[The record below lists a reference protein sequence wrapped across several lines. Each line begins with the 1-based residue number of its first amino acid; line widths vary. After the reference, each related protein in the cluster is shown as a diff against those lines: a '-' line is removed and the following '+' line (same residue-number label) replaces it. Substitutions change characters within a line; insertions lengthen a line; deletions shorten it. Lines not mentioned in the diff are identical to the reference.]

1 MSLFM
6 FLFFLYP
13 FKNTMI
19 INIIT
24 DYTLN
29 SGLSNEADI
38 IAKLLVRI
46 FKNRVVINRVQH
58 FQYKA
63 PYADINI
70 FLEVLPN
77 ILLSYARMNIL
88 IPDQELFYDAWI
100 PYLSKIHLVLTKTH
114 YAEKLFKE
122 LVINIQPQIQT
133 KVQYL
138 GMTSIDRYND
148 AVNATRDFSKFKC
161 VHSAGGSA
169 FKGTAIII
177 KTWKPEYPHLTI
189 IYNKTKL
196 SNIIEKQQDNITY
209 VTTYQTKEELER
221 YMNESE
227 VHICCSSQEGF
238 GHYINEARSCGAI
251 VVTTNGEPMRNFV
264 SHKESGF
271 LVAINNKKHV
281 LGAQGY
287 SYHIDPHDFQETI
300 EHIMSLDVNTL
311 NRISKAART
320 AYAADKVAFK
330 NRFEDVMMSVFRDSM
345 FHVELEEHLA
355 LQKQKKQSLLSKLP
369 TVSIITLVY
378 NRQEFIPL
386 AIRNW
391 LEIIYPR
398 DKLEWIVIDDS
409 DNGMNLE
416 DELMNNPLLS
426 GEEHN
431 ISYVKN
437 NTKHYSIAYK
447 RDKAIKL
454 ASNEIIVFMD
464 DDDYYPPNSVKQRVL
479 ELMQSGKQCV
489 FSSTI
494 GCYHITKNSSII
506 NQPPLQLPM
515 CERVSEASMCFY
527 KSFWG
532 FHKFKTSQ
540 QESVSTELGSEGKT
554 FIEGREADC
563 HEISWEGVIVS
574 LLHEKN
580 VSTRK
585 MPDIPEAN
593 GNHFGWDNELFT
605 FITSLCD
612 CNDDDDS

>member
-1 MSLFM
+1 
-6 FLFFLYP
+6 
-13 FKNTMI
+13 MI

-77 ILLSYARMNIL
+77 ILLSYGRMNIL

-100 PYLSKIHLVLTKTH
+100 PYLSKVHLVLTKTH
-114 YAEKLFKE
+114 YAEKIFKE
-122 LVINIQPQIQT
+122 LVSNIQPQIQS

-148 AVNATRDFSKFKC
+148 AVNASRDFSKLKFL
-161 VHSAGGSA
+161 HSAGGSE
-169 FKGTAIII
+169 FKGTATII
-177 KTWKPEYPHLTI
+177 KAWKPEYPHLTV
-189 IYNKTKL
+189 IYNKAKL
-196 SNIIEKQQDNITY
+196 PNIVDVEKQQDNITY

-264 SHKESGF
+264 THKESGF
-271 LVAINNKKHV
+271 LVAINNKKRV
-281 LGAQGY
+281 LDAQGY
-287 SYHIDPHDFQETI
+287 SYYIDPNDFQETI
-300 EHIMSLDVNTL
+300 EHIMTLDSNKL
-311 NRISKAART
+311 NRISKAARA

-330 NRFEDVMMSVFRDSM
+330 SRFEDIMMSVFRDSM
-345 FHVELEEHLA
+345 FHVELAEHLT
-355 LQKQKKQSLLSKLP
+355 LQKHKKQSLLSELP
-369 TVSIITLVY
+369 TVSVITLVY

-398 DKLEWIVIDDS
+398 DKLEWLVIDDS
-409 DNGMNLE
+409 DNGISLE
-416 DELMNNPLLS
+416 NDLMNNPLLS
-426 GEEHN
+426 SEEHN
-431 ISYVKN
+431 ISYIKN
-437 NTKHYSIAYK
+437 NTKHHSIAEK

-454 ASNEIIVFMD
+454 ASHEVIVFMD

-479 ELMQSGKQCV
+479 ELIQSRKQCV
-489 FSSTI
+489 FCSTI

-515 CERVSEASMCFY
+515 AERVSEASMCFY

-532 FHKFKTSQ
+532 SRKFKASQ
-540 QESVSTELGSEGKT
+540 QESESISTESGSEGKT
-554 FIEGREADC
+554 FIEGRETDC
-563 HEISWEGVIVS
+563 HELSWEGVIVS

-585 MPDIPEAN
+585 MPNIPEAN
-593 GNHFGWDNELFT
+593 GNHFGWDNELFSL
-605 FITSLCD
+605 ITSLCD
-612 CNDDDDS
+612 ADADADADTSN